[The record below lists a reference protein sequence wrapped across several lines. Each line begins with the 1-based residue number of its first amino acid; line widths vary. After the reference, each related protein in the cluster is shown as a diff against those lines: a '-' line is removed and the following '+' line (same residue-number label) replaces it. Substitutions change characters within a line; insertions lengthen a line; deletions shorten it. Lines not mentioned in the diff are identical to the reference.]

1 MLISSKRITNGVS
14 KSFSFPS
21 MLVEKQ
27 TRYIC
32 YSKKSLLCLL
42 LLVRGDISP
51 NLGPQHSPS
60 LKRFTRKGGLKILHE
75 NINGISKNIDSI
87 RRILQYK
94 NIQVFGF
101 TESRLNTCVTDA
113 EISVDGYKKERLDRK
128 NSTHG
133 GVICFIRSDV
143 NYERQKILE
152 IKGI

>member
-1 MLISSKRITNGVS
+1 MSISSKGITNGVS

-27 TRYIC
+27 TRYIR

-42 LLVRGDISP
+42 LLVCGDISP

-60 LKRFTRKGGLKILHE
+60 LKRFTIKGGLKILHE
-75 NINGISKNIDSI
+75 NINGTSKNIDSI

-94 NIQVFGF
+94 NIQIFGF
-101 TESRLNTCVTDA
+101 TESRLNISVTDA

-143 NYERQKILE
+143 YYERQKILE